1 MLLRLPLKQ
10 VSKMEYAGAFAY
22 LVDMIFTKACLSAA
36 YMDIGSRVITV
47 PESIR
52 VGTLYVAAAKPNGL
66 PDTVIAVSLR
76 KYKLGFF
83 ESVSIGVNL

>member
-1 MLLRLPLKQ
+1 
-10 VSKMEYAGAFAY
+10 
-22 LVDMIFTKACLSAA
+22 
-36 YMDIGSRVITV
+36 MDIGSRVITV

-52 VGTLYVAAAKPNGL
+52 VGTLYMAAAKSSGL